1 MEEAMATFT
10 ERLRE
15 LRVQSNY
22 SQQDLAD
29 KIGVTKQTISQYERG
44 VRKPDMD
51 TLTALCDIFNV
62 SSDYLMGKSD
72 VTVRLLNSDDLKRLN
87 LSYQKQS
94 DMAAHFDGEEF
105 TEDEWEEIEKFKMFV
120 KSKREN

>member
-1 MEEAMATFT
+1 MATFT

-15 LRVQSNY
+15 LRTQNNY
-22 SQQDLAD
+22 SQQDLANRM
-29 KIGVTKQTISQYERG
+29 GVTKQTISQYERG

-72 VTVRLLNSDDLKRLN
+72 VTVRLLNSDDLRRLN
-87 LSYQKQS
+87 MSQQKQTAI
-94 DMAAHFDGEEF
+94 AAHFDGDDF
-105 TEDEWEEIEKFKMFV
+105 TPDEWDEIERFKMFV
-120 KSKREN
+120 KSKRN

>member
-1 MEEAMATFT
+1 MATFT

-15 LRVQSNY
+15 LRTQNNF

-72 VTVRLLNSDDLKRLN
+72 VTVRLLNSDDIRRLN
-87 LSYQKQS
+87 MSYQAQS
-94 DMAAHFDGEEF
+94 DLAAHFDGDEF
-105 TEDEWEEIEKFKMFV
+105 TSEEWEEIEKFKMFV
-120 KSKREN
+120 KSKRDQ

>member
-1 MEEAMATFT
+1 MATFS

-15 LRVQSNY
+15 LRTQYDY

-29 KIGVTKQTISQYERG
+29 KMGATKQMISQYERG
-44 VRKPDMD
+44 VRKPDLD

-72 VTVRLLNSDDLKRLN
+72 VTVRLLNTEDLKRLN
-87 LSYQKQS
+87 SSQNAPATI
-94 DMAAHFDGEEF
+94 AAHFEGDDFTDEE
-105 TEDEWEEIEKFKMFV
+105 WREIERFKMFIT
-120 KSKREN
+120 SKRE

>member
-1 MEEAMATFT
+1 MATFT

-15 LRVQSNY
+15 LRTQNNY

-51 TLTALCDIFNV
+51 TLTALCDVFNV

-72 VTVRLLNSDDLKRLN
+72 VTVRLLTSDDLRRLN
-87 LSYQKQS
+87 MSRQNQPNI
-94 DMAAHFDGEEF
+94 AAHFDGDDF
-105 TEDEWEEIEKFKMFV
+105 TADEWEEIEKFKMFV
-120 KSKREN
+120 KSKRGQ

>member
-1 MEEAMATFT
+1 MATFT

-15 LRVQSNY
+15 LRTQSNY

-29 KIGVTKQTISQYERG
+29 KMGVTKQTISQYERG

-72 VTVRLLNSDDLKRLN
+72 VTVRLLNSDDLRRLN
-87 LSYQKQS
+87 MSYQEHS
-94 DMAAHFDGEEF
+94 NIAAHFDGDDF
-105 TEDEWEEIEKFKMFV
+105 TADEWEEIERFKMFV
-120 KSKREN
+120 KSKRDQ

>member
-29 KIGVTKQTISQYERG
+29 KMGVTKQTISQYERG

-105 TEDEWEEIEKFKMFV
+105 TEDEWEEIERFKMFV

>member
-1 MEEAMATFT
+1 MATFS

-15 LRVQSNY
+15 LRTQFGY

-29 KIGVTKQTISQYERG
+29 KMDATKQMISQYERG
-44 VRKPDMD
+44 VRKPDLD

-72 VTVRLLNSDDLKRLN
+72 VTVRLLTTEDLKRLN
-87 LSYQKQS
+87 TPEKGSS
-94 DMAAHFDGEEF
+94 TIAAHFDGDEF
-105 TEDEWEEIEKFKMFV
+105 TEEEWKEIEKFKLFV
-120 KSKREN
+120 KSKRED

>member
-1 MEEAMATFT
+1 MATFT

-15 LRVQSNY
+15 LRIQNNY

-29 KIGVTKQTISQYERG
+29 KMGVTKQTISQYERG

-87 LSYQKQS
+87 MSYQKQS
-94 DMAAHFDGEEF
+94 DIAAHFDGEEF
-105 TEDEWEEIEKFKMFV
+105 TEDEWEEIERFKMFV

>member
-1 MEEAMATFT
+1 MEETMASFT

-15 LRVQSNY
+15 LRTQNNY

-29 KIGVTKQTISQYERG
+29 KMGVTKQTISQYERG

-72 VTVRLLNSDDLKRLN
+72 VTVRLLNTDDLRRLN
-87 LSYQKQS
+87 SSHQDQS
-94 DMAAHFDGEEF
+94 NIAAHFDGDEF
-105 TEDEWEEIEKFKMFV
+105 TQEEWEEIERFKMFV
-120 KSKREN
+120 KSKRDQ

>member
-1 MEEAMATFT
+1 MATFT

-15 LRVQSNY
+15 LR
-22 SQQDLAD
+22 
-29 KIGVTKQTISQYERG
+29 
-44 VRKPDMD
+44 
-51 TLTALCDIFNV
+51 
-62 SSDYLMGKSD
+62 
-72 VTVRLLNSDDLKRLN
+72 DLKRLN

-105 TEDEWEEIEKFKMFV
+105 TEDEWEEIERFKMFV